1 MHAAQVAV
9 MAATCPIDFD
19 IGSLRERVRSVYTQ
33 VATDPN
39 GDFHFHR
46 GPRYAIRF
54 LGYDP
59 AELARL
65 PLRATERFAG
75 VGNPLAIGP
84 LPKNVTV
91 LDHACGAGTDLLIA
105 AGRIGPHGKAIG
117 VDMTPLMREMALESA
132 REAGLADRVE
142 IRAGLFEELPV
153 DDASVDV
160 VISNGVLNLSPDKR
174 QALREIRRVLR
185 PGGQLYLADV
195 VVQRELTLSARAN
208 PELWAACIGG
218 ALPEPEL
225 LALAEEAGLL
235 GGTIHARFHSFS
247 GSSAEARI
255 SADLKISAVNF
266 SAHRAP

>member
-1 MHAAQVAV
+1 

-33 VATDPN
+33 VATDPS

-46 GPRYAIRF
+46 GARYAIRF
-54 LGYDP
+54 LGYDA
-59 AELARL
+59 AELACL
-65 PLRATERFAG
+65 PSRATERFAG

-84 LPKNVTV
+84 LPKNATV

-105 AGRIGPHGKAIG
+105 ARRIGPRGKAIG
-117 VDMTPLMREMALESA
+117 VDMTPLMRETAQQAA

-153 DDASVDV
+153 DDASIDV

-185 PGGQLYLADV
+185 PGGRLYLADV
-195 VVQRELTLSARAN
+195 VVQRELTLSARSN

-225 LALAEEAGLL
+225 LVLAEEAGLI

-255 SADLKISAVNF
+255 SVDLKIGAVNF
-266 SAHRAP
+266 SAQRAL